1 VCYTGQMTDIVPGDF
16 LLVPRG
22 AGHTFG
28 NRSEEPARLL
38 VLHAPAMDA
47 YFAELHK
54 LWAKGPPSPEAEREL
69 MSRYG
74 MEPA

>member
-1 VCYTGQMTDIVPGDF
+1 
-16 LLVPRG
+16 VPRG

-28 NRSEEPARLL
+28 NTSAGPARLL

-47 YFAELHK
+47 YFEELHK
-54 LWAKGPPSPEAEREL
+54 LWASETPPAPSEEREL
-69 MSRYG
+69 MRRYG